1 VTTGHDDPARPP
13 VYGIVGDGRMAR
25 HAAHYLALDGLPV
38 RRWSRREQTPL
49 TEALADATVVLV
61 LITDAAI
68 PGFVERHAAFLAA
81 RTPVHFS
88 GSLSL
93 PDIAGMHPLS
103 TFGPDLYDPRTYA
116 AIPFVCDADGPGFP
130 EVFPTLP
137 NPHFVIPRTSKPLYH
152 AGAVLAGNISTA
164 LWLKFF
170 AILEQLDIPRDAA
183 YAYLERTCRNLIEL
197 GPQEVL
203 TGPVV
208 RKDRDTVRDNLR
220 ALGNDPYGAVYGAFI
235 AAVAPD
241 LSEEKP

>member
-1 VTTGHDDPARPP
+1 VTTERDDPARLP

-25 HAAHYLALDGLPV
+25 HAAHYLTLRGLRV
-38 RRWSRREQTPL
+38 RRWSHSRRTPL
-49 TEALADATVVLV
+49 ADDLSDTTVVLV

-68 PGFVERHAAFLAA
+68 PGFVERHASFLGA
-81 RTPVHFS
+81 RTTVHFS

-93 PDIAGMHPLS
+93 PDVAGMHPLS
-103 TFGPDLYDPRTYA
+103 TFGPELYDLRTYA
-116 AIPFVCDADGPGFP
+116 AIPFICEAEGPRFP
-130 EVFPTLP
+130 AVFPTLP

-197 GPQEVL
+197 GPEDVL

-220 ALGNDPYGAVYGAFI
+220 ALGHDPYGAVYSAFV

-241 LSEEKP
+241 LSEEQP